1 MSVYKVPQDVEADDK
16 LLGPFNFRQFIYLM
30 VAAGL
35 LAMGFFLYQI
45 FPGLIIIPAPF
56 LIFFLVLALPL
67 KKDQPMELYLAA
79 VLSFYIKPNKRIW
92 QADGVEH
99 LIEISAPNKTAEI
112 LTKNIGRD
120 EASRRLNYLAD
131 IVDTEGWAIKNAVSQ
146 QGNLQQDVFYESQQM
161 SDIFENHRADRI
173 DSMLTN
179 HGNLRKQ
186 QIIKNMN
193 TARDLA
199 DYTQANVSQ
208 IQTQTFTNQQNTTNL
223 YNQSIERAQSTNQ
236 NEFLSWNS
244 SSQQP
249 QSINQSAQSSAY
261 NFQNS
266 NSDTENIQLHYNP
279 YPDSIRQSVIS
290 PSGKQPTQLQPA
302 SSQSPP
308 DTSLKQEPNKNLN
321 PKIARLVSEGKDLS
335 IETLARQAN
344 KISKKYDEIDLNE
357 DEVIISLR

>member
-92 QADGVEH
+92 QADGIEH
-99 LIEISAPNKTAEI
+99 LIEISAPNKTDEI

-199 DYTQANVSQ
+199 DYTQANASQ
-208 IQTQTFTNQQNTTNL
+208 IQTQTFTSQNTTDL

-236 NEFLSWNS
+236 NEFLTWNS

-249 QSINQSAQSSAY
+249 QPINQPVQSSAY
-261 NFQNS
+261 DFQNS
-266 NSDTENIQLHYNP
+266 NSDVNNIQLHYNP

-302 SSQSPP
+302 SSQNPP
-308 DTSLKQEPNKNLN
+308 NITQQEAKEKLN
-321 PKIARLVSEGKDLS
+321 PEIARLVSEGKDLS